1 MRNGCLTPAFSVV
14 QKWAEMLRH
23 PAFLVAQK
31 GAEMLCHPWG
41 AVKGAP
47 LDTCF
52 RRHDTL
58 LYSPGPLLPERF
70 QVLGELAPWEP

>member
-1 MRNGCLTPAFSVV
+1 MRSRCLTRAFFIV

-31 GAEMLCHPWG
+31 RAEMLCHPWG

-47 LDTCF
+47 MDTCF
-52 RRHDTL
+52 RRHESL
-58 LYSPGPLLPERF
+58 VYSPSRLPPENV
-70 QVLGELAPWEP
+70 QVPGEFAPWEP